1 MTVFQAL
8 FLGLV
13 QGIAEFLPISSSGHL
28 SIFQNFFGMT
38 SAENTSLLFDV
49 LLHMGTLVSVCV
61 VYWKDI
67 LAIINDCFAFVKSVG
82 HPVPGEKKNRYP
94 GVRLLV
100 MMFFATLPLF
110 IIPPLKDKIEM
121 LYFYPFFIG
130 IALILTGA
138 MLYVADRM
146 SNGKRTEKTMRIR
159 DALVVGLC
167 QAIATI
173 PGLSRSGSTI
183 TAGLATG
190 MDRQFAVKFS
200 FLISLPAVLGAN
212 ILSLADAV
220 KEGVD
225 WSQLPL
231 YLLSMVVAMVSGY
244 FSIRLVKYVSRKG
257 KFGWF
262 ASYCVAAG
270 IITLLLTIVL

>member
-1 MTVFQAL
+1 MTVFQAI

-28 SIFQNFFGMT
+28 SIFQHFFGLT
-38 SAENTSLLFDV
+38 SAEESSLVFDV
-49 LLHMGTLVSVCV
+49 MLHMGTLVSVCV

-67 LAIINDCFAFVKSVG
+67 LAIINDCLTFVKSVG

-110 IIPPLKDKIEM
+110 LVLPVKDKIEM
-121 LYFYPFFIG
+121 LYYYPAFIG

-159 DALVVGLC
+159 DALVVGVC

-200 FLISLPAVLGAN
+200 LLISLPAVLGAN
-212 ILSLADAV
+212 VLSLADAV